1 LVAVAESVEEDESEL
16 LLEELLEL
24 GVVDDVVLLG
34 LVLLSVELLL
44 GLVLDA
50 P

>member
-1 LVAVAESVEEDESEL
+1 MVASVDDDESEL

-24 GVVDDVVLLG
+24 GVVDDVVVSG
-34 LVLLSVELLL
+34 LVLTVELLL
-44 GLVLDA
+44 GLVLVD

>member
-1 LVAVAESVEEDESEL
+1 LVEVDESVEDDESEL
-16 LLEELLEL
+16 LLEEL

>member
-1 LVAVAESVEEDESEL
+1 MVEVDESVEDDESEL

-24 GVVDDVVLLG
+24 GVVDDVVVLG

-44 GLVLDA
+44 GLVLVA

>member
-1 LVAVAESVEEDESEL
+1 VDESVEDDESEL
-16 LLEELLEL
+16 LLEELEL
-24 GVVDDVVLLG
+24 GVVDDVVLG

-44 GLVLDA
+44 GLVVE